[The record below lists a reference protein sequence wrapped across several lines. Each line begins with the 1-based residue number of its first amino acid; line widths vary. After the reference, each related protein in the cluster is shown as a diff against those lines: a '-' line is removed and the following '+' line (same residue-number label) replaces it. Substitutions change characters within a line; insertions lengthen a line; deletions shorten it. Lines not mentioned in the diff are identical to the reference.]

1 MNQIVSHIEFL
12 LHKHNCVIVPQLGGF
27 VVNTIPPQPD
37 GIGTFR
43 APQHEIVFNPDLS
56 HNDGLLS
63 ELYMKIYDITF
74 DKATLRIKHD
84 VDALKQEL
92 RENKQADLGKL
103 GKLRLN
109 ENEQFVYVP
118 SDFVRPDNY
127 GLATAT
133 LKPIIQIQP
142 SLSRQDSEKKAIGA
156 RIRFTATAAAVVAL
170 LLLLFPMDNPS
181 TQQRAQLIAN
191 DAPRIEKKLAVN
203 TAIGNNADNSVQAT
217 PATGQEPEQQP
228 TESAD
233 LTQNQPVEPTT
244 IDGVAYG
251 SKYYIVVGV
260 YKVEKVASQMME
272 LLRSEGFANAGSHIR
287 SGRTDVYAHSFDS
300 EEEAQTF
307 LRKLHREFTNHQDA
321 WILKR

>member
-27 VVNTIPPQPD
+27 VINATPPKPD
-37 GIGTFR
+37 GIGTFC
-43 APQHEIVFNPDLS
+43 APQHEIVFNPDLC

-63 ELYMKIYDITF
+63 ELYMKIYDISF
-74 DKATLRIKHD
+74 DKATLRIKYD
-84 VDALKQEL
+84 VDALKQKL

-103 GKLRLN
+103 GKLQFN
-109 ENEQFVYVP
+109 ENEKILYIP
-118 SDFVRPDNY
+118 SDFIRPDKY

-142 SLSRQDSEKKAIGA
+142 SLSQQSTEKKAVGA
-156 RIRFTATAAAVVAL
+156 RVRFTATAAAVVTF

-191 DAPRIEKKLAVN
+191 DAPRIEKRP
-203 TAIGNNADNSVQAT
+203 ADNT
-217 PATGQEPEQQP
+217 PQVTPSIEKKLEKQFR
-228 TESAD
+228 ESASLTLNQPID
-233 LTQNQPVEPTT
+233 LTTT
-244 IDGVAYG
+244 NDASHI

-260 YKVEKVASQMME
+260 YKVEKAALQMIE
-272 LLRSEGFANAGSHIR
+272 LLKSEGFAHAGSHIR
-287 SGRTDVYAHSFDS
+287 SGRTDVYAHSFDR
-300 EEEAQTF
+300 EEEAQLF
-307 LRKLHREFTNHQDA
+307 LRKLHREFDNHQEA